1 MCVIDRTEEASN
13 SSSAWQHRKGNGMER
28 RKVEVSSLEDL
39 AQARGAQT
47 EGRDKT
53 HVRPQH
59 HALVLVQKLPRLLVC
74 LNDELFAGVGSVLEV
89 GELDAV
95 EDDECT
101 ENRVGILKPANG
113 SRSGQGSDT

>member
-1 MCVIDRTEEASN
+1 M
-13 SSSAWQHRKGNGMER
+13 
-28 RKVEVSSLEDL
+28 EVSSLEDL
-39 AQARGAQT
+39 AQARGAQA

-59 HALVLVQKLPRLLVC
+59 HALVLVQELPRLLVR
-74 LNDELFAGVGSVLEV
+74 LDDELLAGVGSVLEV

-101 ENRVGILKPANG
+101 EDRVGILKPSNG
-113 SRSGQGSDT
+113 SKVGQGSDT